1 MKEIQRWLFIPE
13 GGEEA
18 GAKKNLWGERGESVE
33 RGGLLMSVRLFC
45 DRRISF

>member
-13 GGEEA
+13 EKKRGQ
-18 GAKKNLWGERGESVE
+18 KNLWGERGEPVE